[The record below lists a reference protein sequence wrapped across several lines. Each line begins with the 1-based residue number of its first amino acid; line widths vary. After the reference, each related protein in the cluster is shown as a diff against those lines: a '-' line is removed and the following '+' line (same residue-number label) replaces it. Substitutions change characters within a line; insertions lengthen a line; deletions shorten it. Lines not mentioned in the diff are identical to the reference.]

1 MMAEECEAL
10 AVWSTATLC
19 RALSLENVTQ
29 ISAKL
34 VLGYSV
40 DVYFS
45 LRSSGVNLL
54 RQTTC

>member
-1 MMAEECEAL
+1 MTAEECEAL

-19 RALSLENVTQ
+19 RALSLENVNQ

-40 DVYFS
+40 DMCIFYTEDQV
-45 LRSSGVNLL
+45 L
-54 RQTTC
+54 T